1 MRQAAR
7 QSDHLAG
14 FTLIEMLVVLSIV
27 GLLAYVSIANFRP
40 ASDRV
45 DVVKINREI
54 SRMARLV
61 RLKALNDGSPNE
73 LVFDLEKR
81 TVLATRDDDILK
93 IPASV
98 TVQVLTGA
106 ELVRAREKASIAFL
120 PDGSSS
126 GGEVRLLD
134 ADGRKSTL
142 SINWLTGIPT
152 ILANDQP

>member
-1 MRQAAR
+1 MRQGE
-7 QSDHLAG
+7 QKSDHLSG
-14 FTLIEMLVVLSIV
+14 FTLIEMLVVLSII
-27 GLLAYVSIANFRP
+27 GLLAYVSVVNFRP

-45 DVVKINREI
+45 DIVKINREI
-54 SRMARLV
+54 SRMAQLV
-61 RLKALNDGSPNE
+61 RLKALNDGSPGE
-73 LVFDLEKR
+73 LLFDLEKR
-81 TVLATRDDDILK
+81 TVLAARNDDILK

-126 GGEVRLLD
+126 GGEVRLTD
-134 ADGRKSTL
+134 ASGGRSTL